1 VTLCPEC
8 IAAERAGDH
17 IGVTVHGRLC
27 CIARSIAVSL
37 RKDLTAE
44 FANATAGM
52 PPEDVEAVRA
62 RARAIWA
69 ALQER
74 EAQA

>member
-1 VTLCPEC
+1 MTLCPDC
-8 IAAERAGDH
+8 QRAERAGDH

-37 RKDLTAE
+37 RKDMKE
-44 FANATAGM
+44 QFAKATAGM

-62 RARAIWA
+62 RAREIWD
-69 ALQER
+69 ALQAR
-74 EAQA
+74 ETNR